1 MPRLLDVM
9 NTVFLLSLRVIFL
22 GHIKPYQI
30 VLWFG
35 GNTSQP
41 VDKVNGGKIL
51 TFWFLREILTFD
63 YYITLAIPMFSY

>member
-41 VDKVNGGKIL
+41 VDMVNGGKIL
-51 TFWFLREILTFD
+51 TF
-63 YYITLAIPMFSY
+63 